1 MIDGE
6 LASRLQANLLAT
18 KIAGVAEVELD
29 FTGVDQIGQD
39 FADQLLCVWPLANPE
54 THVSI
59 SNMSEHV
66 LSVVSHVITRGG
78 RPGLL

>member
-6 LASRLQANLLAT
+6 LTSRLQANLVASR
-18 KIAGVAEVELD
+18 IAGVAEVELD
-29 FTGVDQIGQD
+29 FTGVEQIGSD
-39 FADQLLCVWPLANPE
+39 FADQLLCVWPLANRE

-66 LSVVSHVITRGG
+66 LSVVSHVITRGDQ
-78 RPGLL
+78 PGLL